1 VPGGDVK
8 PFDSGKSAFR
18 FLIEKEKALADP
30 DLKEYI
36 DKDGFLT
43 MWIGVDRRL
52 VMVCRIREE
61 VGALGCRLLTE
72 SQYPC
77 SNDTLLNFVALFPSV
92 ESDPTNDGQY
102 CVLEHCLQQKEA
114 FGNFS

>member
-1 VPGGDVK
+1 VPGGEVK

-30 DLKEYI
+30 DLKKYI
-36 DKDGFLT
+36 DKDGFLI

-52 VMVCRIREE
+52 IMVCRTCEE
-61 VGALGCRLLTE
+61 VDALVYRLLME

-77 SNDTLLNFVALFPSV
+77 SNNTLLNFVFIFPSS
-92 ESDPTNDGQY
+92 EADPTNDGQ
-102 CVLEHCLQQKEA
+102 
-114 FGNFS
+114 

>member
-18 FLIEKEKALADP
+18 FLIEKQKALADP
-30 DLKEYI
+30 DLKQYI

-52 VMVCRIREE
+52 VMVCQIRRG
-61 VGALGCRLLTE
+61 V
-72 SQYPC
+72 S
-77 SNDTLLNFVALFPSV
+77 
-92 ESDPTNDGQY
+92 
-102 CVLEHCLQQKEA
+102 
-114 FGNFS
+114 

>member
-1 VPGGDVK
+1 VK

-30 DLKEYI
+30 DLREYI

-52 VMVCRIREE
+52 VMVRQIRWM
-61 VGALGCRLLTE
+61 
-72 SQYPC
+72 
-77 SNDTLLNFVALFPSV
+77 
-92 ESDPTNDGQY
+92 
-102 CVLEHCLQQKEA
+102 H
-114 FGNFS
+114 